1 MKIRERYP
9 EMEIIIRSDSGFGCA
24 AFYQLVDD
32 FDLLY
37 VTGIASNEVLKRKVS
52 RSKNAV
58 KKNVFRSGREAPT
71 FYQFQV
77 QS

>member
-1 MKIRERYP
+1 
-9 EMEIIIRSDSGFGCA
+9 MEIIIRSDSGFGYA
-24 AFYQLVDD
+24 PFYQLVDD

-58 KKNVFRSGREAPT
+58 KKCI
-71 FYQFQV
+71 
-77 QS
+77 